1 MRRLKAG
8 SATQVNSA
16 GTHRIF
22 TRTNGQGLKRP
33 IGAQGAKLKTVDIRN
48 TTAILSG
55 PVYATEVDLRKAK
68 ATFSADI
75 NADVSL
81 IEQAELIV
89 DQAELAISGTLDLNN
104 SLAAG
109 ASVVLGRNILT
120 AAAVNFNDTGSHLL
134 PLTPGGATNGQL
146 VATGA
151 ALVGKK
157 PACVQAGFFGAWSKE
172 AVVRG
177 GGGRG

>member
-1 MRRLKAG
+1 M
-8 SATQVNSA
+8 TQVNSA

-22 TRTNGQGLKRP
+22 TRTNRQGLKRP

-89 DQAELAISGTLDLNN
+89 DQAELAIFGTLDLNN

-120 AAAVNFNDTGSHLL
+120 A
-134 PLTPGGATNGQL
+134 
-146 VATGA
+146 A